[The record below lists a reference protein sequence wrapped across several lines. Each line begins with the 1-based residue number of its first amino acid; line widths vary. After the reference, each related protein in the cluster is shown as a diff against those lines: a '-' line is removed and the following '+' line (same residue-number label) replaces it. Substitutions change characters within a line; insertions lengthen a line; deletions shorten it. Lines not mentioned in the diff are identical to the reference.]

1 MELQELFHQNPW
13 WKDKSLIEKDYDIV
27 KWGERKYK
35 WIPKLVD
42 SVELHPFSLHFVL
55 GPRQAGK
62 TTALKLLIQKLLSQG
77 HEPKSLFY
85 FNCEN
90 VGGFKELS
98 EVLALYREF
107 KEGNALK
114 NSILF
119 FDEITLPKEWY
130 RAVKF
135 EIDIGKLRNDV
146 VILTGSSSIAVKR
159 EVELFP
165 GRRGQGKDYT
175 LLPLSFREFVKIIDP
190 NLEKNIPAFT
200 SFADLEQKV
209 PSALLYESEL
219 QKHLS
224 DYMEYGGYPLSVSNL
239 HGSKEEAKRVYSTW
253 IKNAFLKAE
262 RSDIIAKQIVKVL
275 VETMQTDISWEKA
288 SQEIEL
294 KSPKTVF
301 AYVDLLRSIFALN
314 ILYNLDPNKKK
325 ISFGRNKKIY
335 VRDPLLLDIFEE
347 WGFVRVKDR
356 AACMAETLVVEQLVR
371 MFPEKTFF
379 WKNGFEVDA
388 MVLEKNKLY
397 GFEVKWSEQPQ
408 AKRLSQL
415 EKFFIIS
422 KKGYHKEPC
431 TIPLAVFLGMCGK
444 QQ

>member
-1 MELQELFHQNPW
+1 MELQELFRQNPW
-13 WKDKSLIEKDYDIV
+13 WKDRNQIEADYDLV
-27 KWGERKYK
+27 RWKEKKHHWV
-35 WIPKLVD
+35 PKLVD
-42 SVELHPFSLHFVL
+42 IIGLQPFSLHFIL

-62 TTALKLLIQKLLSQG
+62 TTALKLIIKKLLSQG
-77 HEPKSLFY
+77 REPKSLFY

-90 VGGFKELS
+90 ISDFKELS
-98 EVLALYREF
+98 EVFSLYGEF
-107 KEGNALK
+107 KEE
-114 NSILF
+114 NSIKSSIILL
-119 FDEITLPKEWY
+119 DEITLPKEWY

-135 EIDIGKLRNDV
+135 EIDSGKLRNEV
-146 VILTGSSSIAVKR
+146 VILAGSSSIAVKR

-165 GRRGQGKDYT
+165 GRRGQGKDYL
-175 LLPLSFREFVKIIDP
+175 LLPLSFREFVKVIDP
-190 NLEKNIPAFT
+190 DLEKNIPRFT
-200 SFADLEQKV
+200 SFADLEKKV
-209 PSALLYESEL
+209 PLALLYEPEL
-219 QKHLS
+219 QKHLL
-224 DYMEYGGYPLSVSNL
+224 DYMVYGGYPLSVANL

-262 RSDIIAKQIVKVL
+262 RSDVVARQIVKVL
-275 VETMQTDISWEKA
+275 VETMQTDISWERA
-288 SQEIEL
+288 SQEIEI

-356 AACMAETLVVEQLVR
+356 AACIAETLVIEQLAR
-371 MFPEKTFF
+371 MFPEKLFF

-388 MVLEKNKLY
+388 IVLEKNKLY

-422 KKGYHKEPC
+422 RKGYCKDPC
-431 TIPLAVFLGMCGK
+431 TIPLAVFLSMCDTL
-444 QQ
+444 

>member
-55 GPRQAGK
+55 GPRQVGK

-135 EIDIGKLRNDV
+135 
-146 VILTGSSSIAVKR
+146 
-159 EVELFP
+159 
-165 GRRGQGKDYT
+165 
-175 LLPLSFREFVKIIDP
+175 
-190 NLEKNIPAFT
+190 
-200 SFADLEQKV
+200 
-209 PSALLYESEL
+209 
-219 QKHLS
+219 
-224 DYMEYGGYPLSVSNL
+224 
-239 HGSKEEAKRVYSTW
+239 
-253 IKNAFLKAE
+253 
-262 RSDIIAKQIVKVL
+262 
-275 VETMQTDISWEKA
+275 
-288 SQEIEL
+288 
-294 KSPKTVF
+294 
-301 AYVDLLRSIFALN
+301 
-314 ILYNLDPNKKK
+314 
-325 ISFGRNKKIY
+325 
-335 VRDPLLLDIFEE
+335 
-347 WGFVRVKDR
+347 
-356 AACMAETLVVEQLVR
+356 
-371 MFPEKTFF
+371 
-379 WKNGFEVDA
+379 
-388 MVLEKNKLY
+388 
-397 GFEVKWSEQPQ
+397 
-408 AKRLSQL
+408 
-415 EKFFIIS
+415 
-422 KKGYHKEPC
+422 
-431 TIPLAVFLGMCGK
+431 
-444 QQ
+444 